1 MAFEHSLLGYS
12 VVFSLDLPTSRAQN
26 FSRAQVQAS
35 NLFYV
40 FCGKVSERPRA

>member
-12 VVFSLDLPTSRAQN
+12 VVFSRDLPTSRAQN

-35 NLFYV
+35 TV
-40 FCGKVSERPRA
+40 KTRV